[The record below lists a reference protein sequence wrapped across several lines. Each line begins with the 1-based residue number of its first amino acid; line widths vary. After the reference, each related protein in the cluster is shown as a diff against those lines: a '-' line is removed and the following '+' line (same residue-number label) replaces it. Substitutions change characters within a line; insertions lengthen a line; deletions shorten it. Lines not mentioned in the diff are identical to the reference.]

1 MMEAP
6 DSPPETSHLPV
17 LANSSQLS
25 SSAQTN
31 SNRVNG
37 ESNTK
42 VSHGAPGSTW
52 TTKKFQEE
60 YERAN
65 TQVLDQNWDASESPL
80 LLGFCLDC

>member
-6 DSPPETSHLPV
+6 DSPPETSHTAA
-17 LANSSQLS
+17 ANSSQPS
-25 SSAQTN
+25 SSQQTN

-37 ESNTK
+37 DGNAK
-42 VSHGAPGSTW
+42 VNHGPPGSSW

-65 TQVLDQNWDASESPL
+65 TQVLDQNWDSSEFIRFPEV
-80 LLGFCLDC
+80 LLG